1 MTVVGISFP
10 FRKESGQF
18 PKKDY
23 DQEAVR
29 SNIIALFNMPLRS
42 RVMRP
47 ELGTTVYNLVF
58 EPITSLLIAR
68 LDRSI
73 RATIER
79 GEPRANVLNIT
90 ITQDNTKL
98 IADIVYEVNGLS
110 DNVQISLP
118 NGMAS

>member
-1 MTVVGISFP
+1 MAVIGLSFP

-18 PKKDY
+18 PKKDF

-29 SNIIALFNMPLRS
+29 SNIIALFKLPLRL
-42 RVMRP
+42 RIMRP
-47 ELGTTVYNLVF
+47 ELGTTVYRLVF
-58 EPITSLLIAR
+58 EPITPLMTTR
-68 LDRSI
+68 LENSI
-73 RATIER
+73 RATISR
-79 GEPRANVLNIT
+79 GEPRANVSNVT

-118 NGMAS
+118 NGNI

>member
-1 MTVVGISFP
+1 MTVIGISFP

-29 SNIIALFNMPLRS
+29 SNIIALFNMPLRL

-79 GEPRANVLNIT
+79 GEPRATVLDIT
-90 ITQDNTKL
+90 ITQDGTKL
-98 IADIVYEVNGLS
+98 IADIVYQVNGLN

-118 NGMAS
+118 NGISA